1 MNIGERI
8 KARRQALNLS
18 VDELAARLGKNRATV
33 YRYENNE
40 IENLPL
46 SVLEP
51 LAKALQTSPTYLI
64 GWVQDA
70 GEEFEYIQR
79 KEESERLSD
88 FMRAMKK
95 VYHQLNE
102 AGQDY
107 LRQTAE
113 DMTQIERFRLQ
124 ERYHI
129 TERQGNII
137 RFDFV
142 TK

>member
-70 GEEFEYIQR
+70 DSAPPWQSREEFEYIQR

-88 FMRAMKK
+88 FMQAMKK

-113 DMTQIERFRLQ
+113 DMTQIERFRKGTASQ
-124 ERYHI
+124 K
-129 TERQGNII
+129 GKII
-137 RFDFV
+137 S
-142 TK
+142 

>member
-70 GEEFEYIQR
+70 DSAPPWQSREEFEYIQR

-113 DMTQIERFRLQ
+113 DMTQIERFRKGTTSQ
-124 ERYHI
+124 KGKAI
-129 TERQGNII
+129 S
-137 RFDFV
+137 
-142 TK
+142 